1 MAQHIGKTLAGFNA
15 GGPMKEENMGGP
27 QNEPGV
33 GAYARI
39 AAHMGHAHGIELDAF
54 EVEQIIKGEASAEP
68 VGERTKGLVISEAK
82 TYGFDV

>member
-39 AAHMGHAHGIELDAF
+39 AAHMGHAHGIELEAF
-54 EVEQIIKGEASAEP
+54 DVEQILAGESDHDS
-68 VGERTKGLVISEAK
+68 RTCSLVISEAR
-82 TYGFDV
+82 TYGLKPA